1 MDTGQ
6 TKTREKEAVYTVGAA
21 LSSPQFVQVRRRI
34 FRQLIESL
42 IFEGIVE
49 PHSEVLADGE
59 CKFTITGRDIAGE
72 NVSYQCTGRK
82 KMSFGRIRLSK
93 EPVRRGLKGKEA
105 EADCLT
111 TFLSEISP
119 YLKEEAKQLPLFTNE
134 IQQTL
139 LKDTLAQYHRQKE
152 AISENRSYDDLEGD
166 VMDGHP
172 YHPCY
177 KSRMGFDLVDNQ
189 AYGPDFKPRFKL
201 IWMAIQHKSAS
212 LFVSRSV
219 DYMDFIKKEMGN
231 MDYAYY
237 TEELRSNGFS
247 PEEYVFL
254 PVHPWQ
260 WREKVVGTFI
270 QQIRSGQIVILGEGS
285 DEYSPQQ
292 SIRTLA
298 NRTHPEKSYVKL
310 PLSITN
316 TSASRIL
323 GTHHVENAPV
333 VSDWLGTI
341 LDKDRYLKEKLRLI
355 FLKEVLGIVY
365 NDQKLPEV
373 LQQSAYGSLGAI
385 WRESVYKYLDP
396 DEEAIPF
403 TAISHLN
410 VDGRPF
416 IASWVGE
423 LSLEQWVRS
432 LLQASVLPLIH
443 LLYVYGIAM
452 ESHAQNMVLVHRKGI
467 PVRVALKDFPGG
479 IRYYTGDFVDKSKL
493 PDVKGI
499 SEYHSNQGSSME
511 TEKGFEVRDFLL
523 DGFFHI
529 NLGEL
534 SMFLEEHFGF
544 EESSFWSMVAEV
556 IHSYQEEFPNF
567 EERFSTFDLF
577 EETIEVGQLTIRRLC
592 GESKKRDHFVKN
604 PLYHFIQGRSV
615 SERHHSNDKTKE
627 NRSR

>member
-1 MDTGQ
+1 MATGQ

-21 LSSPQFVQVRRRI
+21 IRSPQFDQVRRRI

-49 PHSEVLADGE
+49 PHSEVLANGE

-72 NVSYQCTGRK
+72 KVFYQCSGRK

-93 EPVRRGLKGKEA
+93 EPVRRALMGKEA
-105 EADCLT
+105 EADCLI

-119 YLKEEAKQLPLFTNE
+119 CLKEEAKQLSLFTNE

-139 LKDTLAQYHRQKE
+139 LKDTLAQYHRQQE
-152 AISENRSYDDLEGD
+152 AKISENRSYDDLEGD

-189 AYGPDFKPRFKL
+189 AYGPDFNPRFKL
-201 IWMAIQHKSAS
+201 IWIAIRKESAS
-212 LFVSRSV
+212 LFISRLV
-219 DYMDFIKKEMGN
+219 EYTDFIKKEMGTT
-231 MDYAYY
+231 DYASY
-237 TEELRSNGFS
+237 TKELKSKGLR
-247 PEEYVFL
+247 PEDYVFL

-260 WREKVVGTFI
+260 WRERVVGTFI

-323 GTHHVENAPV
+323 GTHHVQNAPV

-341 LDKDRYLKEKLRLI
+341 LDKDRYLKENLRLI

-365 NDQKLPEV
+365 NDQQLPEV
-373 LQQSAYGSLGAI
+373 IQQSAYGSLGAI
-385 WRESVYKYLDP
+385 WRESVHTHLNP

-403 TAISHLN
+403 TALCHLN
-410 VDGRPF
+410 ADGRPF
-416 IASWVGE
+416 IASWIE
-423 LSLEQWVRS
+423 EISLEQWVRS
-432 LLQASVLPLIH
+432 LLQISILPLIH
-443 LLYVYGIAM
+443 LLYAYGVAM

-534 SMFLEEHFGF
+534 SMFLEEQFGF
-544 EESSFWSMVAEV
+544 EESSFWLIVADV
-556 IHSYQEEFPNF
+556 ILSYQEEFPQF
-567 EERFSTFDLF
+567 QERFSTFDLF
-577 EETIEVGQLTIRRLC
+577 EETIEVGQLTIRRLY
-592 GESKKRDHFVKN
+592 GEAKKRDHFVKN
-604 PLYHFIQGRSV
+604 PLYHIIQGRLAN
-615 SERHHSNDKTKE
+615 ERYHSN
-627 NRSR
+627 N

>member
-1 MDTGQ
+1 MATGQ
-6 TKTREKEAVYTVGAA
+6 TKTREKEVVYTVGAA
-21 LSSPQFVQVRRRI
+21 LSSPQFVLVRRRI

-49 PHSEVLADGE
+49 PHSEILANGE

-72 NVSYQCTGRK
+72 KVFYQCSGRK

-93 EPVRRGLKGKEA
+93 EPVQRALMGKEA
-105 EADCLT
+105 EADCLI

-119 YLKEEAKQLPLFTNE
+119 CLKEEAKQLSLFTNE

-139 LKDTLAQYHRQKE
+139 LKDTLAQYHRQQE
-152 AISENRSYDDLEGD
+152 AKIFENRSYDDLEGD

-201 IWMAIQHKSAS
+201 IWIAIRQESAS
-212 LFVSRSV
+212 LFVSLSV
-219 DYMDFIKKEMGN
+219 EYMDFIKKEMGTT
-231 MDYAYY
+231 DYASY
-237 TEELRSNGFS
+237 TEELKSKGLR
-247 PEEYVFL
+247 PEDYVFL

-260 WREKVVGTFI
+260 WRERVVGTFV
-270 QQIRSGQIVILGEGS
+270 QQIRSGLIVILGEGN
-285 DEYSPQQ
+285 DDYSPQQ

-298 NRTHPEKSYVKL
+298 NRTHPEKSYVKI

-323 GTHHVENAPV
+323 GTHHVQNAPV

-341 LDKDRYLKEKLRLI
+341 LDSDRYLKEKLRLI
-355 FLKEVLGIVY
+355 FLKEVLGIVF
-365 NDQKLPEV
+365 NVQQLPEN

-385 WRESVYKYLDP
+385 WRESIHTHLDP
-396 DEEAIPF
+396 EEEAIPF
-403 TAISHLN
+403 TALCHLN
-410 VDGRPF
+410 TDGRPF
-416 IASWVGE
+416 IASWVEE

-432 LLQASVLPLIH
+432 LLQTSILPLIH
-443 LLYVYGIAM
+443 LLFGYGIAM

-479 IRYYTGDFVDKSKL
+479 IRYYTGDFVDKGTL
-493 PDVKGI
+493 PNLKGI
-499 SEYHSNQGSSME
+499 SEFHSNQGSSME
-511 TEKGFEVRDFLL
+511 TDKGFEVRDFLL

-529 NLGEL
+529 NLGEI
-534 SMFLEEHFGF
+534 SMFLEEHFEF
-544 EESSFWSMVAEV
+544 EESSFWSIVAEV
-556 IHSYQEEFPNF
+556 IFSYQEAFPQF
-567 EERFSTFDLF
+567 QERFSTMDLF
-577 EETIEVGQLTIRRLC
+577 EETVEVGQLTIRRLC
-592 GESKKRDHFVKN
+592 GEAKKRDHFVKN
-604 PLYHFIQGRSV
+604 PLYHFNQGRLA
-615 SERHHSNDKTKE
+615 SE
-627 NRSR
+627 